1 MKAQIQLLDL
11 LLSVV
16 LPLTKSPD
24 AAISAVATDE
34 LQQLAKRRA
43 ALLKRREKE
52 AQPEGAGQAAA
63 LAA

>member
-24 AAISAVATDE
+24 ASISAVATDE

-43 ALLKRREKE
+43 ALLKQRAREN
-52 AQPEGAGQAAA
+52 AQPEGVPQGAMAA
-63 LAA
+63 